1 MLRESVRESAER
13 CVDRVVIVIVD
24 GGRERILAWSGLLR
38 RLLLLLAVVGLLARR
53 DRVARGVRWSGAA
66 CRWSARVVTGARV
79 VASGRDGVAW
89 SRNGPVE
96 GVPWCGARGRWWRRR
111 EEWRRGR
118 AVVGEDGGRVA
129 GEGED
134 GGRMTVVERGARGR
148 GRGRWSSRVT
158 CEESCEETGSERGA
172 SECGRVAVAVEETG
186 RRGRDA

>member
-1 MLRESVRESAER
+1 MSWRRA
-13 CVDRVVIVIVD
+13 VIVI
-24 GGRERILAWSGLLR
+24 GRRVVEERAR
-38 RLLLLLAVVGLLARR
+38 RRGAVVRSARTVVAEK
-53 DRVARGVRWSGAA
+53 RVA
-66 CRWSARVVTGARV
+66 AR
-79 VASGRDGVAW
+79 S
-89 SRNGPVE
+89 
-96 GVPWCGARGRWWRRR
+96 C
-111 EEWRRGR
+111 
-118 AVVGEDGGRVA
+118 GRVA